1 MNGEL
6 DCQQRTTMNL
16 FQTFTEGWIGSS
28 EPNRSRRL
36 PGMRYCLAFTL
47 IELLVVIS
55 IIALLAGLIVGLAR
69 NAGQSNKRSR
79 VRAELNQV
87 ITAIDAYKAHF
98 GHYPPDNVAPSSKIV
113 NAITNQLFY
122 ELTGVI
128 VDDRSRV
135 FSARDR
141 QQRIPIVSVQ
151 NFFHADGFVNAG
163 TNPKEIKSFLPSLK
177 ASQRRTVSKKAPNP
191 DIEVLAVTVDWP
203 PNNLNFPPPFNS
215 PDPLIRRVNPWRYVK
230 TNPTNNPDSFDLWAE
245 FVEGGKIKVI
255 CNWSKD
261 VLDR

>member
-1 MNGEL
+1 
-6 DCQQRTTMNL
+6 
-16 FQTFTEGWIGSS
+16 
-28 EPNRSRRL
+28 
-36 PGMRYCLAFTL
+36 MRYCLAFTL

-69 NAGQSNKRSR
+69 NAGQSNIRNR
-79 VRAELNQV
+79 VQAERDQI

-113 NAITNQLFY
+113 NAVTNQLFY

-135 FSARDR
+135 FRARDR
-141 QQRIPIVSVQ
+141 PQGIPIVSVQ

-163 TNPKEIKSFLPSLK
+163 TNPKVIKSFLPSLK
-177 ASQRRTVSKKAPNP
+177 ASQRRTISKAPNP
-191 DIEVLAVTVDWP
+191 DIEVLAVPLDWP
-203 PNNLNFPPPFNS
+203 ANNPSFSPPFNS
-215 PDPLIRRVNPWRYVK
+215 TDPQIRQVNPWRYVK

>member
-1 MNGEL
+1 MDG
-6 DCQQRTTMNL
+6 QQRTAMNL
-16 FQTFTEGWIGSS
+16 LQTIIEGWKEWIGSS
-28 EPNRSRRL
+28 GTNRRCQL
-36 PGMRYCLAFTL
+36 PGTCRCLAFTL

-69 NAGQSNKRSR
+69 SAGQSNKRSR
-79 VRAELNQV
+79 IQAELNQV

-113 NAITNQLFY
+113 NAVTNQLFY

-135 FSARDR
+135 FRARDR
-141 QQRIPIVSVQ
+141 QQGIPIVSVQ

-177 ASQRRTVSKKAPNP
+177 ASQRRTISIAPNP
-191 DIEVLAVTVDWP
+191 DIEVLAVPVDWP
-203 PNNLNFPPPFNS
+203 ANNPSFSPPFNS
-215 PDPLIRRVNPWRYVK
+215 TVPQIRQVNPWRYVK

>member
-1 MNGEL
+1 
-6 DCQQRTTMNL
+6 MNL
-16 FQTFTEGWIGSS
+16 FQTFFEGWIGSS

-69 NAGQSNKRSR
+69 YAGQNTKRSR

-113 NAITNQLFY
+113 NAVTNQLFY

-135 FSARDR
+135 FRARDR
-141 QQRIPIVSVQ
+141 QQGIPIVSVQ

-163 TNPKEIKSFLPSLK
+163 TNPKVIKSFLPSLK
-177 ASQRRTVSKKAPNP
+177 ASQRRTISKAPNP
-191 DIEVLAVTVDWP
+191 DIEVLAVPLDWP
-203 PNNLNFPPPFNS
+203 ANNPSFSPPFNS
-215 PDPLIRRVNPWRYVK
+215 TDPQIRQVNPWRYVK

>member
-1 MNGEL
+1 
-6 DCQQRTTMNL
+6 MNL
-16 FQTFTEGWIGSS
+16 FQTSTEGWTASS
-28 EPNRSRRL
+28 EPNRCRRL
-36 PGMRYCLAFTL
+36 PGMRRCLAFTL

-69 NAGQSNKRSR
+69 SAAQNTKRSR

-113 NAITNQLFY
+113 NAVTNQLFY
-122 ELTGVI
+122 ELSGVI
-128 VDDRSRV
+128 VDENKGM
-135 FSARDR
+135 FHARDR
-141 QQRIPIVSVQ
+141 QQNISSGSVAK
-151 NFFHADGFVNAG
+151 FFNRDGFVNTG
-163 TNPKEIKSFLPSLK
+163 TNPKELKSFITLK
-177 ASQRRTVSKKAPNP
+177 ASQRRAISSLSPGP
-191 DIEVLAVTVDWP
+191 EIEVLAVTTEWP
-203 PNNLNFPPPFNS
+203 PNDPNFTPFNYS
-215 PDPLIRRVNPWRYVK
+215 NDPQIRRVNPWRYVS